1 VTRARRDYD
10 PPPIVIPG
18 EAVVRHLMLVVPG
31 LADAPLSALGG
42 RTPLAVSSHP
52 AFDRLASRG
61 RLGTVELDGGEQAGS
76 IVGLPALLGL
86 DARALAL
93 RRGPLEATGLGVTLA
108 PDALAFR
115 LNFLSTF
122 DGTLADTRAGHVS
135 DQEATLLLATLR
147 AIDLAGLPL
156 VLHAGAGYRH
166 LAVVERGASLDVAT
180 TPPQELLG
188 KPLREHLPRG
198 RDAAPLVKFLEEAAR
213 VLPGNEVNRVRVD
226 LGENPAD
233 AVWLWGEGSRR
244 PVPPLGD
251 AFGGPA
257 AMVAAAPLVRGLAL
271 ELGMTCPKIDGV
283 TADEQSDLAR
293 KAAAALEL
301 AATHR
306 FVAVH
311 AAAVNEAS
319 RSGDAR
325 RKVAA
330 IERVDRELL
339 APLLAWVE
347 AGADERRLLVASDH
361 ATSADPQRRPQL
373 RVPFALFGGG
383 LAGVRER
390 RFDEEGALAADLQL
404 ANAGELLDWFRRPG
418 VRSASA

>member
-1 VTRARRDYD
+1 VRR
-10 PPPIVIPG
+10 I
-18 EAVVRHLMLVVPG
+18 MLVLPG
-31 LADAPLSALGG
+31 LADAPLSSLGG
-42 RTPLAVSSHP
+42 RTPLAFANHP
-52 AFDRLASRG
+52 ALDRLASRG
-61 RLGTVELDGGEQAGS
+61 RLGTVELDEGGNAGS

-86 DARALAL
+86 DARALEL
-93 RRGPLEATGLGVTLA
+93 RRGPLEATGLGVALGA
-108 PDALAFR
+108 DALAFR

-122 DGTLADTRAGHVS
+122 DGTLADTRAGHVT
-135 DQEATLLLATLR
+135 DPEAALLLAALR
-147 AIDLAGLPL
+147 KIDLGAFPL

-166 LAVVERGASLDVAT
+166 LAVVDPGAQLDVAT
-180 TPPQELLG
+180 VPPQELLG
-188 KPLREHLPRG
+188 RPLRDHLPTG
-198 RDAAPLVKFLEEAAR
+198 RDAAPLAKFVEEAAR
-213 VLPGNEVNRVRVD
+213 LLPGNEVNRVRVD

-233 AVWLWGEGSRR
+233 AVWLWGEGRR
-244 PVPPLGD
+244 RAIPRLGD

-271 ELGMTCPKIDGV
+271 ELGMECPRLAGA

-301 AATHR
+301 AATHA

-311 AAAVNEAS
+311 AAAANEAS

-330 IERVDRELL
+330 IERIDFELL

-347 AGADERRLLVASDH
+347 ADPDDRRLLVASDH
-361 ATSADPQRRPQL
+361 ATSADPQRRAPR

-383 LAGVRER
+383 LAGLRAR
-390 RFDEEGALAADLQL
+390 KFDEEGAGAADLQL
-404 ANAGELLDWFRRPG
+404 VDAGELLAIFRKPG
-418 VRSASA
+418 TRTASA